1 MKIENEFKN
10 TTTIKHG
17 LRNFNFKLG
26 SKMKAYL
33 KGVFANNNG
42 GILKCIIYKTNK
54 KYYEILILFEC
65 DKK

>member
-26 SKMKAYL
+26 SKMKEYL

-42 GILKCIIYKTNK
+42 GIKVHNIQN
-54 KYYEILILFEC
+54 E
-65 DKK
+65 